1 MNFFESSVPARGRW
15 RPSNLAIPMEI
26 LLSPAILF
34 FALGMLAASLRSSLD
49 IPEAVSKGMA
59 IYLMTSIGLKGGV
72 QVSATGLT
80 SELVVAGLAGMGL
93 SFLLPIPAFW
103 AMRRLARLSTVNAGA
118 VAAHYGSV
126 SVVTFVTGVAIL
138 EAGGTPVAGYM
149 VAVLAMMEAP
159 AIITGI
165 WLARRSEGSGA
176 KALGGH
182 LSHAARDGA
191 VVLLLGSFAVGLVV
205 GERGFESIRPVF
217 QHAFAGVLC
226 LFLLEMGLVAAR
238 HLMGTR
244 SVTPVIAAL
253 AVVLAVINGTVG
265 VVAGSLIGLDT
276 GSAAAL
282 GILCGSASY
291 IAAPAA
297 IRLALPEADIGL
309 PLAMSLAITFPFNVL
324 VGIPTMTTLA
334 RLLS

>member
-1 MNFFESSVPARGRW
+1 
-15 RPSNLAIPMEI
+15 MET

-34 FALGMLAASLRSSLD
+34 FALGMLAASLRSSLE

-59 IYLMTSIGLKGGV
+59 IYLMTAIGLKGGV
-72 QVSATGLT
+72 QVSASGIT
-80 SELVVAGLAGMGL
+80 SELLVAGMAGIVL
-93 SFLLPIPAFW
+93 SFILPIPAFW
-103 AMRRLARLSTVNAGA
+103 AMRRLAKLNTVNAGA
-118 VAAHYGSV
+118 IAAHYGSV

-138 EAGGTPVAGYM
+138 EAGGMPVAGYM

-165 WLARRSEGSGA
+165 WLAKRNDSSEA

-182 LSHAARDGA
+182 LSHAMRDGA

-205 GERGFESIRPVF
+205 GDSGFDPIRPVF
-217 QHAFAGVLC
+217 QHAFSGVLC

-238 HLMGTR
+238 HLMRTR

-253 AVVLAVINGTVG
+253 AVLLAVANGTVG
-265 VVAGSLIGLDT
+265 VFVGSLIGLDT
-276 GSAAAL
+276 GSSAAL
-282 GILCGSASY
+282 GILAGSASY

-324 VGIPTMTTLA
+324 VGIPIYTFLA
-334 RLLS
+334 RFLS

>member
-1 MNFFESSVPARGRW
+1 
-15 RPSNLAIPMEI
+15 
-26 LLSPAILF
+26 
-34 FALGMLAASLRSSLD
+34 
-49 IPEAVSKGMA
+49 
-59 IYLMTSIGLKGGV
+59 
-72 QVSATGLT
+72 
-80 SELVVAGLAGMGL
+80 
-93 SFLLPIPAFW
+93 
-103 AMRRLARLSTVNAGA
+103 
-118 VAAHYGSV
+118 
-126 SVVTFVTGVAIL
+126 
-138 EAGGTPVAGYM
+138 
-149 VAVLAMMEAP
+149 
-159 AIITGI
+159 
-165 WLARRSEGSGA
+165 
-176 KALGGH
+176 
-182 LSHAARDGA
+182 
-191 VVLLLGSFAVGLVV
+191 VLLLGSFAVGLVV